1 MNYSLLRFLVCAGL
15 CMLDVYMGIIA
26 QNVLRDPDLAQ
37 LLYFSALLLGFGTAV
52 SYFRLDPDDRK

>member
-1 MNYSLLRFLVCAGL
+1 
-15 CMLDVYMGIIA
+15 MLDVYMGIIA

-37 LLYFSALLLGFGTAV
+37 LLYFSALLLGFGTVV